1 MLLTKNPAWRLCR
14 ALLFASVSFLALTAN
29 AQNSDVGHEHLEELV
44 VHGEHEHM
52 MHGTGDASEHLRK
65 QGVDFASAGGI
76 SSLPILHGMNDDR
89 IKLLIDGATITSAC
103 GNHMNPALSYM
114 DSSRVSVAEVI
125 AGITPVSQGGD
136 SIAGTIII
144 ESEKP
149 AFSDSANSMLES
161 GSVSAFSRS
170 INDNRGVAINLAM
183 ANQDT
188 SLAYSGTY
196 DEAGSYS
203 DGNGNK
209 VLDTLYRS
217 ESHSLTFGRKSDES
231 SLVLKLSH
239 QKVPYQGFPNQ
250 YMDMVDNSSTGI
262 NLQYLRDVSWG
273 KLETSLNYHGVGH
286 EMGFF
291 TDEKPGTMPMETE
304 GRDFGYKIAGELP
317 TSTGSIRIGH
327 EYQAFKTD
335 DRWPAVPGSMMM
347 GPNDYININDG
358 ERKRQ
363 AIYIETENALTD
375 KWHTEMGI
383 RYEHVV
389 SDTGDVQPYD
399 SMSGMSGMSG
409 MDDMSMGGMMSM
421 NLDAPAAVQ
430 FNSRDRR
437 RTDNNVDI
445 TALAHY
451 NLNSESQLELGYARK
466 TRSPNLYERYT
477 WGRGTMAMTMISWF
491 GDANGYVGDMDL
503 EPETA
508 HTMSA
513 TLRWQNFAGA
523 QLLVS
528 SYYTQIDD
536 YIDVQQIG
544 TFNPRMAM
552 QVNRPLLQFA
562 NTDANIYGMEVQG
575 QMPLLNENGHELN
588 LNSRLGYTRGERD
601 DNGGDLYNIMPLN
614 LNLAFEHRYKNWRST
629 LEVEWVDRKKHMDSQ
644 RLEAATDAYTLVDLE
659 VSYRWEKLALSLGL
673 SNLFD
678 RYYDLPLGGAN
689 YAGWL
694 ATDRTAQFGALPG
707 EGRSVDVGIKY
718 DF

>member
-1 MLLTKNPAWRLCR
+1 MLLTKNSAWRLSGGT
-14 ALLFASVSFLALTAN
+14 LLALIGYISLPAT
-29 AQNSDVGHEHLEELV
+29 AQNNNVGHEHLEELV

-65 QGVDFASAGGI
+65 QGVVFSSAGGI

-144 ESEKP
+144 ESEQP
-149 AFSDSANSMLES
+149 VFADSENSLHKS
-161 GSVSAFSRS
+161 GSASAFNRS
-170 INDNRGVAINLAM
+170 VNDNRGVAINLAV
-183 ANQDT
+183 ANQNT

-196 DEAGSYS
+196 DAAGSYS

-217 ESHSLTFGRKSDES
+217 ESHSLTIGRKSDQS
-231 SLVLKLSH
+231 SMVLKFSH

-262 NLQYLRDVSWG
+262 NLQYQRDTSWG
-273 KLETSLNYHGVGH
+273 KLETSLNYHGVDH

-304 GRDFGYKIAGELP
+304 GRDFGYKIAGVLP
-317 TSTGSIRIGH
+317 TSTGSIQIGH

-358 ERKRQ
+358 ERTRQ
-363 AIYIETENALTD
+363 AIYIEMENALAEN
-375 KWHTEMGI
+375 WHTEMGI

-389 SDTGDVQPYD
+389 SDTGEVQAY
-399 SMSGMSGMSG
+399 SVSG
-409 MDDMSMGGMMSM
+409 MDMDDMRMDGMMGM
-421 NLDAPAAVQ
+421 NLDGPAAMQ
-430 FNSRDRR
+430 FNSRGRG
-437 RTDNNVDI
+437 RTDNNVDV

-451 NLNSESQLELGYARK
+451 TFNSESQLELGYARK

-477 WGRGTMAMTMISWF
+477 WGRSTMAMTMISWF
-491 GDANGYVGDMDL
+491 GDANGYVGDIDL

-508 HTMSA
+508 HTLSA
-513 TLRWQNFAGA
+513 TFRWQNFAGA
-523 QLLVS
+523 QLTAS
-528 SYYTQIDD
+528 SYYTRIND

-552 QVNRPLLQFA
+552 QVTRPLLQFA
-562 NTDANIYGMEVQG
+562 NTNANIYGMEIQG

-588 LNSRLGYTRGERD
+588 LNSRLGYARGERD
-601 DNGGDLYNIMPLN
+601 DNSGDLYNIMPLN
-614 LNLAFEHRYKNWRST
+614 LNLAFEHRYKNWTST
-629 LEVEWVDRKKHMDSQ
+629 LEVEWVDRKKHRDTT
-644 RLEAATDAYTLVDLE
+644 RLEADTDAFALVDLE
-659 VSYRWEKLALSLGL
+659 LSYRWEKLALSLGL

-694 ATDRTAQFGALPG
+694 ATDRSEQFGALPG

-718 DF
+718 NF

>member
-1 MLLTKNPAWRLCR
+1 MLLTNKPAWRLSGVI
-14 ALLFASVSFLALTAN
+14 LLVCASCVSLPAVS
-29 AQNSDVGHEHLEELV
+29 QSGSSGHEHLEEV
-44 VHGEHEHM
+44 VIHGQHEQL

-103 GNHMNPALSYM
+103 ANHMNPALSYM

-125 AGITPVSQGGD
+125 AGVTPVSQGGD

-144 ESEKP
+144 ESEQP
-149 AFSDSANSMLES
+149 VFAESASSLIES
-161 GSVSAFSRS
+161 GSASAFGRS
-170 INDNRGVAINLAM
+170 VNDNRGVAVNLAI
-183 ANQDT
+183 ANQNT

-196 DEAGSYS
+196 DEADSYR
-203 DGNGNK
+203 DGNGDK

-217 ESHSLTFGRKSDES
+217 ESHSLTLGRKSDDS
-231 SLVLKLSH
+231 SLIFKLSH
-239 QKVPYQGFPNQ
+239 QRVPYQGFPNQ
-250 YMDMVDNSSTGI
+250 YMDMVDNRSTGM
-262 NLQYLRDVSWG
+262 NVQYLRDFSWG
-273 KLETSLNYHGVGH
+273 KLETRLNYHGVNH

-317 TSTGSIRIGH
+317 TNTGSIRIGH

-347 GPNDYININDG
+347 GPDDYININDG
-358 ERKRQ
+358 ERTRH
-363 AIYIETENALTD
+363 ALYVETENALTD

-383 RYEHVV
+383 RYEHVI
-389 SDTGDVQPYD
+389 SDTGDVQPYN
-399 SMSGMSGMSG
+399 SMSGMGM
-409 MDDMSMGGMMSM
+409 
-421 NLDAPAAVQ
+421 NPDASAAVQ

-437 RTDNNVDI
+437 RTDNNVDL

-451 NLNSESQLELGYARK
+451 AINSESQLELGYARK

-503 EPETA
+503 DPETA
-508 HTMSA
+508 HTLSA
-513 TLRWQNFAGA
+513 SLRWQNFTGA

-528 SYYTQIDD
+528 SYYTRIDD

-544 TFNPRMAM
+544 TFNPRMSM
-552 QVNRPLLQFA
+552 QVTRPLLQFTNA
-562 NTDANIYGMEVQG
+562 DANIYGVEIQG
-575 QMPLLNENGHELN
+575 QLPLLDAKGHELQ

-601 DNGGDLYNIMPLN
+601 DNTRDLYNIMPLN
-614 LNLAFEHRYKNWRST
+614 LNLALEHRFKNWTST
-629 LEVEWVDRKKHMDSQ
+629 LEMEWVDRKKHMDSL
-644 RLEAATDAYTLVDLE
+644 RLEAATDAYALVDLK

-694 ATDRTAQFGALPG
+694 ATDRTEQFGALPG